1 LNEKFSSPD
10 RPSALAS
17 SNADEVYETK
27 YTGIL
32 TKPHKFDELA
42 STYVSPKP
50 DRGRDSYYNR
60 QPFDTADKKDDDAYR
75 LRVDL
80 REARDEL
87 AREKSINDN
96 TQFKASTETRTLH
109 DSLRE
114 LERSLEQEK
123 ERNSELQAEIETLK
137 DSYEQRIVDTKNEKF
152 NEKDLKI
159 QELNR
164 QIKSINLKHKDYLDE
179 ISYDYETQI
188 NKLKEEH
195 ENTIRELNHELER
208 KNQEINR
215 ITREKTDLSSNF
227 TKKTNSLQ
235 DVAKSNQDAA
245 TKLQQTIGVKNDEI
259 EKLNRKLNENKRE
272 FSIIKSES
280 ELHEQEKTR
289 IAFEN
294 DKLRAHVNKLEKI
307 VYGKSVSPAKTKQQY
322 A

>member
-1 LNEKFSSPD
+1 MTISVK
-10 RPSALAS
+10 
-17 SNADEVYETK
+17 
-27 YTGIL
+27 
-32 TKPHKFDELA
+32 
-42 STYVSPKP
+42 
-50 DRGRDSYYNR
+50 
-60 QPFDTADKKDDDAYR
+60 
-75 LRVDL
+75 
-80 REARDEL
+80 
-87 AREKSINDN
+87 
-96 TQFKASTETRTLH
+96 
-109 DSLRE
+109 
-114 LERSLEQEK
+114 LERSLEQERD
-123 ERNSELQAEIETLK
+123 RNSELQAEIETLK

-195 ENTIRELNHELER
+195 ENSIRELNHELER

-245 TKLQQTIGVKNDEI
+245 TKLQQTITVKNDEI